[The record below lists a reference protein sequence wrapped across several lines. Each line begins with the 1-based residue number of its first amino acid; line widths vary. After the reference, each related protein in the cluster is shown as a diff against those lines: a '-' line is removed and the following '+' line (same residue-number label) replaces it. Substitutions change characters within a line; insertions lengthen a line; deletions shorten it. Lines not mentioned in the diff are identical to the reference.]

1 MVEVKNKVR
10 IDVKRICELAHFDI
24 SSEEMSQ
31 FQGQLE
37 HILGYVAKLKELNL
51 DGIEPTLYGQPVTN
65 VFREDVTEPS
75 LDPADV
81 IANAPESI
89 GGEFK
94 VPKIVE

>member
-1 MVEVKNKVR
+1 MVEVKNTVR
-10 IDVKRICELAHFDI
+10 IDVARICELAHFDMP
-24 SSEEMSQ
+24 SEEMAQ
-31 FQGQLE
+31 FQDQLE

-51 DGIEPTLYGQPVTN
+51 DGIEPTLYGQPVEN

>member
-1 MVEVKNKVR
+1 MVEAKNNLR
-10 IDVKRICELAHFDI
+10 IDVARICELAHFDI
-24 SSEEMSQ
+24 SSEEKSQ

-51 DGIEPTLYGQPVTN
+51 DGIEPTLYGQPVKN

-81 IANAPESI
+81 LANAPERI

>member
-10 IDVKRICELAHFDI
+10 IDIARICELAHFDI

>member
-1 MVEVKNKVR
+1 MVEVKNTVR
-10 IDVKRICELAHFDI
+10 IDVARICELAHFDMP
-24 SSEEMSQ
+24 SEEMAQ

-51 DGIEPTLYGQPVTN
+51 DGIEPTLYGQPVEN